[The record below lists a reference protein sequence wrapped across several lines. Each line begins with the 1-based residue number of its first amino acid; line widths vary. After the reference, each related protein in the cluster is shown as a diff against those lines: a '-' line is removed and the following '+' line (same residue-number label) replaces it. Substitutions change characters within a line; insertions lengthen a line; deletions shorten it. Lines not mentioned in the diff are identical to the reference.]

1 MARDLKLEV
10 VLQAIDRATRPIR
23 AITDSS
29 SSLGRQLKDTRE
41 HLKSLEHLQR
51 QATGFKKYQEELQ
64 GTGTELQQA
73 RDKLGA
79 YQRAMEAHKA
89 TQQALGAEVN
99 VHRRAVSNLQ
109 KALLSAKEPSAA
121 LNQQYLLA
129 RDRLTQLETGYRK
142 SQSQLRSYKQDIANT
157 TSTVQILNGKHQD
170 QSQRLADLRTKLASA
185 GISTDNLATH
195 EQQLA
200 SGMEKANAAILA
212 QQKRL
217 AELTKHQESLNRVR
231 AQYDRTQQLAGSM
244 AGAGAASA
252 ATGAAMGA
260 PVIGS
265 LKSYIAFEDAMLG
278 VAKQVEGAR
287 DDNGKLTATYYEMGD
302 AIKAMSERIPMATTE
317 IAALVEGGARM
328 GIQGKDN
335 LLKFAEVAANAAT
348 AFELPADQ
356 IGENLARIANLYKLP
371 IQNIDQLGDAIN
383 YLDDNAQ
390 SKGSDIIDV
399 MQRTAGA
406 TASVGM
412 SFRDA
417 AALGSTFLS
426 LGASAEVAGTATT
439 AMIRELAIAADQP
452 KRFQKGL
459 KAIGLD
465 AAAIQADMTKDAT
478 GTIQKVL
485 EAINQLPKEQQTTVT
500 TQLFGKDYG
509 DDAAKLANNIGEYRR
524 QLELANAAS
533 GKGSM
538 QREADIRADAMSSRL
553 EMAQNRLFNL
563 SSSLGET
570 LRPTLVE
577 LLEGFG
583 SIVGSISAWVK
594 ENPVL
599 TGQILKTV
607 AGVAALA
614 AGFGAVALAMAGF
627 LGPFAMVRF
636 GLMVFGIKGGGV
648 VKALLGIGS
657 AADGGAGRFVLL
669 RKALGGVTSAFG
681 VLAKAGTGLW
691 SRLSL
696 LAIRVG
702 LLRDAFF
709 RALPAIL
716 GAAKA
721 FGTGLL
727 QALLMPLRLLMG
739 GLGRLAIFLV
749 SNIPAALAVVGRA
762 FLILGRTL
770 LMNPIGLAITAI
782 AGAAYLIYANWDK
795 LGPYF
800 QGMWAEIKAG
810 FSGGIGGIVTTLM
823 NFNPVGLVYRAFAEV
838 LNYLGLDLPVK
849 FTEFGNMIVRGLVN
863 GLLAGLG
870 QIKGAIT
877 QVGSATIGWFKEK
890 LGIHSPSRVFAEL
903 GGFTMAGLT
912 QGLAG
917 GEKDALAQ
925 VTDTAKKL
933 TQAGDLSLEVKTNAT
948 AAKGIAEQA
957 APLTH
962 REAANQSAAI
972 STPAPVQALA
982 DQATTRSDSGLLEQV
997 ANVAKRLMQAGG
1009 AALTPPATAA
1019 KQLAEPAITSTP
1031 APVQAL
1037 ADQATPRS
1045 DSGLLEQVVSAAKQL
1060 TRAGVVALGAAAGI
1074 PAMAAQGPAFS
1085 QAEPLRI
1092 DNRAPLGAARPA
1104 PTSAQPLPPITV
1116 QVYSAPGMS
1125 EQQLAQLVGQKVSEA
1140 LAQAARAKQVRARSS
1155 LSDQD

>member
-524 QLELANAAS
+524 QIELANAAS

-594 ENPVL
+594 ENPAL
-599 TGQILKTV
+599 TGQIIKTA

-614 AGFGAVALAMAGF
+614 TGFGAITLAMAGF
-627 LGPFAMVRF
+627 LGPFAMVRY
-636 GLMVFGIKGGGV
+636 GLALTTIRGV
-648 VKALLGIGS
+648 S
-657 AADGGAGRFVLL
+657 
-669 RKALGGVTSAFG
+669 LGGVLINLG
-681 VLAKAGTGLW
+681 K
-691 SRLSL
+691 
-696 LAIRVG
+696 
-702 LLRDAFF
+702 
-709 RALPAIL
+709 RALPAVATGLRML
-716 GAAKA
+716 GALAMA
-721 FGTGLL
+721 NPILAVITGL
-727 QALLMPLRLLMG
+727 AL
-739 GLGRLAIFLV
+739 
-749 SNIPAALAVVGRA
+749 
-762 FLILGRTL
+762 
-770 LMNPIGLAITAI
+770 
-782 AGAAYLIYANWDK
+782 GATLIYANWDK

-810 FSGGIGGIVTTLM
+810 FSAGIGGIVTTLM

-877 QVGSATIGWFKEK
+877 QVGSTTIGWFKEK

-912 QGLAG
+912 RGLAG

-948 AAKGIAEQA
+948 TAKGIAEQA

-962 REAANQSAAI
+962 RETANQSAAI

-982 DQATTRSDSGLLEQV
+982 DQATTRSDSGPLEQV

-1104 PTSAQPLPPITV
+1104 PASAQPLPPITV

-1140 LAQAARAKQVRARSS
+1140 LAQAARANQVRARSS